1 MRASITYTRYTIHES
16 RERARAH
23 LTHRRYAIRH
33 GCNVRERAKDY
44 KYGESA
50 TWGSP
55 YIPAV
60 QQPVFF
66 CFPFFLF
73 FFSFV
78 FVLSS
83 LNARMPFLVRG
94 RGKEEGDSERAG
106 ERAGEDNARGIF
118 N

>member
-16 RERARAH
+16 RERARTLRIA
-23 LTHRRYAIRH
+23 
-33 GCNVRERAKDY
+33 DMQ
-44 KYGESA
+44 SA
-50 TWGSP
+50 TGAMYVNARRTINTGSP
-55 YIPAV
+55 LRGGV
-60 QQPVFF
+60 RTSQPYNSLFSFVS
-66 CFPFFLF
+66 LSF

>member
-1 MRASITYTRYTIHES
+1 M
-16 RERARAH
+16 
-23 LTHRRYAIRH
+23 
-33 GCNVRERAKDY
+33 
-44 KYGESA
+44 GESVHPSRTTA
-50 TWGSP
+50 
-55 YIPAV
+55 
-60 QQPVFF
+60 
-66 CFPFFLF
+66 CFLLFPFLF